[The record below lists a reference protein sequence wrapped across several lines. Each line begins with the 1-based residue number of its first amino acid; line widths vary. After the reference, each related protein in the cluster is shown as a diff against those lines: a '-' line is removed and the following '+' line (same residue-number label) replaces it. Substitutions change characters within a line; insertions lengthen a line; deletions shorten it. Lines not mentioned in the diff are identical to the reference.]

1 MMQSKFIKFIIVW
14 CNIKGVCV
22 LGEGGGGVEDIFK
35 KKYEIIQSF
44 RVFQVL
50 LVYIKVNIVCD
61 QMIQSFI
68 VIVLC

>member
-22 LGEGGGGVEDIFK
+22 LGEGGGVEDIFK

>member
-1 MMQSKFIKFIIVW
+1 MMQSKLIKLVIVW

-22 LGEGGGGVEDIFK
+22 LGEGGVDDISK

-44 RVFQVL
+44 RVFQAL

-61 QMIQSFI
+61 EMI
-68 VIVLC
+68 

>member
-14 CNIKGVCV
+14 CNIKVECV
-22 LGEGGGGVEDIFK
+22 LGEGGGEDIFK

-50 LVYIKVNIVCD
+50 IVYIKVNIVCD
-61 QMIQSFI
+61 QMIQSCI